1 MAGPVDLRLLR
12 RARATRGYLVAG
24 VAVGS
29 ATAILTLGQ
38 AWLLSRSL
46 ADIFSAG
53 RLSTLAWAVGGLA
66 AVFGTKALLAWANEW
81 LAQRASAAVKSQ
93 LRRDILWA
101 RLERPLEATS
111 SGGLVTLVIQ
121 GLDALDGYFSKYLPQ
136 LLLAVTVPLIVGV
149 AVLTADLTSAV
160 ILALTLPLIPVF
172 MALVGWTT
180 ESITRRRWAVQTR
193 LANHFADLIAGLPT
207 LQVFGRARAQAEGLR
222 QTEARHR
229 SETMRTL
236 RVSFLSAL
244 VLELLATLS
253 VAIIA
258 VTVGFRVVFGDL
270 DLATALFVLILA
282 PEAYLPVRQV
292 GVHYHDAADGLAAV
306 ESAFA
311 LIDPEPA
318 AATAP
323 EELPEERGKRH
334 PTAPEELPEER
345 GKRHEGPLLSL
356 RALTH
361 TYPGTS
367 TPALRPV
374 SFDVHAGEV
383 VALAGPSGGGKTTL
397 LNAVLGFLDPTSGS
411 VTSSGTAIAQLPHWR
426 DTIAYVG
433 QSPGLLSGTVADNVR
448 MGFPHATDA
457 AVEDALRRAGAGTV
471 PLAQTIGDDA
481 EGVSAGE
488 RRRIAVARAL
498 LRVTLGR
505 AKLLVLDEPTA
516 GLDADTEAGLL
527 HTLRGLGVAVL
538 VVSHRP
544 AVLAEADRVV
554 QIQAPPSATTTVPEE
569 RSEARGP
576 RHQGQPA
583 ALRDAPLVPREAP
596 QGTRTSPLI
605 SPEAPRRVTAT
616 ITVPEE
622 RSEARGSRHE
632 GQPAALRDAS
642 LVPREAPQ
650 GTVLHGSRHEGRRP
664 LIARLLDAV
673 PGARLRLVGSVA
685 LAFCATAASVA
696 LMAVSAWLLSRAA
709 EHPPVLYLEAA
720 AVGVRF
726 FGISRGAFRYT
737 ERLVS
742 HDVALKLQS
751 ALRLETYGRLA
762 RTTLLGARR
771 GDLLA
776 RVTADV
782 EAIQDLVV
790 RVWIPFASSAAVLV
804 AAAAGIAW
812 FSPGSA
818 LVLLATSVLAAAVVP
833 WFSRLASARA
843 DEVSLPLRGDLADS
857 ARELSRVA
865 VDLVAYGAAADRLDR
880 FAAIDERLRQASAR
894 SAWVRGIGTAAQVL
908 AAGAA
913 VIGALVIGGSQ
924 VAAGTMPPVML
935 AVAVLTP
942 LALHEA
948 LSSLILS
955 AQTRTRARAA
965 LARVEAVL
973 DAEPVGSGDRADA
986 GIVVADP
993 RLVVHELGAG
1003 WPGSPPVV
1011 EGLSLTVAAGEKVA
1025 LVGPS
1030 GIGKTTVA
1038 ATVLGLI
1045 PPRAGRVEVAG
1056 RIGYLAQDAHI
1067 FTTTVA
1073 ENVRIGNRDA
1083 SEADIADALARAG
1096 LHLDPGRMVGEGAE
1110 NLSGGEARRLALSRL
1125 LVGRYQV
1132 LVLDEPTEHL
1142 DAATASALIDDI
1154 WSGSEEQPVLVITH
1168 DADLVARCDRVV
1180 TLA

>member
-1 MAGPVDLRLLR
+1 MAGPIDPRLLR

-38 AWLLSRSL
+38 AWLLSHSV
-46 ADIFSAG
+46 ADIFATG
-53 RLSTLAWAVGGLA
+53 QLGTLGLAVGGLA
-66 AVFGTKALLAWANEW
+66 AVFGLKALLTWANEW

-93 LRRDILWA
+93 LRQDILAA
-101 RLERPLEATS
+101 RIERPLDATS
-111 SGGLVTLVIQ
+111 SGGLVTLITQ
-121 GLDALDGYFSKYLPQ
+121 GLDGLDGYFSKYLPQ
-136 LLLAVTVPLIVGV
+136 LLLAVTVPLVVGV
-149 AVLTADLTSAV
+149 AILSADLLSAV
-160 ILALTLPLIPVF
+160 ILAITLPLIPVF

-180 ESITRRRWAVQTR
+180 EAITKRRWAVQTR

-222 QTEARHR
+222 RSETRHR

-253 VAIIA
+253 VAVIA

-311 LIDPEPA
+311 LIDPPEAPHGAGAPAPA
-318 AATAP
+318 AAPA
-323 EELPEERGKRH
+323 
-334 PTAPEELPEER
+334 
-345 GKRHEGPLLSL
+345 EGDATGALLSV
-356 RALTH
+356 RELTH
-361 TYPGTS
+361 TYPGAS
-367 TPALRPV
+367 AVALRPV
-374 SFDVHAGEV
+374 SFDVRPGEV
-383 VALAGPSGGGKTTL
+383 VALAGPSGAGKTTL
-397 LNAVLGFLDPTSGS
+397 LNAVLGFLAPTGGLLLSG
-411 VTSSGTAIAQLPHWR
+411 GAPLGRLPAWR
-426 DTIAYVG
+426 EHLAFVG
-433 QSPGLLSGTVADNVR
+433 QEPGLVSGTVADNVR
-448 MGFPHATDA
+448 LGFPHATDA
-457 AVEDALRRAGAGTV
+457 AVADALRQAGAGDV
-471 PLAQTIGDDA
+471 PLDQRIGDDA

-527 HTLRGLGVAVL
+527 RSLRSLGVAAL

-554 QIQAPPSATTTVPEE
+554 RIGDAGAEAPGPVAASAVAAAVLPAPADGARPGVGTADTAGVVAPAEKAPSAAAGRAATDAAGEDPGVGDGGRVPL
-569 RSEARGP
+569 
-576 RHQGQPA
+576 
-583 ALRDAPLVPREAP
+583 LR
-596 QGTRTSPLI
+596 
-605 SPEAPRRVTAT
+605 
-616 ITVPEE
+616 
-622 RSEARGSRHE
+622 
-632 GQPAALRDAS
+632 
-642 LVPREAPQ
+642 
-650 GTVLHGSRHEGRRP
+650 
-664 LIARLLDAV
+664 RLLDAV

-726 FGISRGAFRYT
+726 FGISRGAFRYV
-737 ERLVS
+737 ERLVG

-751 ALRLETYGRLA
+751 ALRLETYTRLA
-762 RTTLLGARR
+762 RTTLLGTRR
-771 GDLLA
+771 GDLLT
-776 RVTADV
+776 RVIADV

-804 AAAAGIAW
+804 VTAIGIGW

-818 LVLLATSVLAAAVVP
+818 LVLLGTSVVAAAVVP
-833 WFSRLASARA
+833 WLTRLASARA
-843 DEVSLPLRGDLADS
+843 DAASLPLRGRLADS

-865 VDLVAYGAAADRLDR
+865 TDLVAYGAAGERLAA
-880 FAAIDERLRQASAR
+880 FTAIDEELRRASAR
-894 SAWVRGIGTAAQVL
+894 SAWVRGIGSAAQVL
-908 AAGAA
+908 AAGIA
-913 VIGALVIGGSQ
+913 VAGALVIGGNQ
-924 VAAGTMPPVML
+924 VHDGTMAPVML

-948 LSSLILS
+948 LSTLILS

-973 DAEPVGSGDRADA
+973 DAEPVGSGDL
-986 GIVVADP
+986 ADP
-993 RLVVHELGAG
+993 GVEVSDPALDVVGLAAG
-1003 WPGSPPVV
+1003 WPGAAPVV
-1011 EGLSLTVAAGEKVA
+1011 EGLSFGVRAGEKVA

-1038 ATVLGLI
+1038 ATALGLI
-1045 PPRAGRVEVAG
+1045 PARAGEVRVRG

-1067 FTTTVA
+1067 FTTTIA

-1083 SEADIADALARAG
+1083 TDADIADALARAG
-1096 LHLDPGRMVGEGAE
+1096 LDLDPGRVVGEGGE
-1110 NLSGGEARRLALSRL
+1110 SLSGGEARRVALSRL
-1125 LVGRYQV
+1125 LVGHYQV
-1132 LVLDEPTEHL
+1132 LLLDEPTEHL
-1142 DAATASALIDDI
+1142 DAVTASALIDDI
-1154 WSGSEEQPVLVITH
+1154 WAGSSDKPVLVITH
-1168 DADLVARCDRVV
+1168 DPDLVARCDRVV
-1180 TLA
+1180 RLA